1 MLSKTF
7 YYWEYNG
14 FCHHCKRYSDEFVSN
29 NSIPWHAGGNH
40 EVCAEKI
47 ALVSFDKWGY
57 RYMPRR
63 KGISIKD
70 VARESQA
77 SLTTVS
83 LVLNNRDGRISPA
96 TRERVLQTVD
106 RLGYRPSRL
115 AQGLQAQRSG
125 CLAILVR
132 QLRHAFA
139 DVYFGELISAIHDYA
154 SGAGYKILL
163 EVAHPDF
170 LERRQHLELFDRHFV
185 DGLLALG
192 VTTNDDY
199 LADFEDGNR
208 AVVIVNNYLSGKR
221 LNHVKCDYRQAGR
234 IGAEYLLK
242 LQHRDIGLIH
252 GAVEVQ
258 TSADLRVGAEEA
270 LSAAGVPLP
279 QHRIADGLYTE
290 EGGAAAAAGLIQRE
304 PDLTA
309 ILAGNDK
316 MAIGAISAIKAMGRR
331 VPDDVSVVGCDDLRI
346 AEFCDPPLTTIHTPL
361 YEVGQSACQRLLE
374 LVEGKIENVEETY
387 PVSLLVR
394 KSTAPPKR
402 AS

>member
-1 MLSKTF
+1 
-7 YYWEYNG
+7 
-14 FCHHCKRYSDEFVSN
+14 
-29 NSIPWHAGGNH
+29 
-40 EVCAEKI
+40 
-47 ALVSFDKWGY
+47 
-57 RYMPRR
+57 MPRR

-96 TRERVLQTVD
+96 TRERVLKTVD

-139 DVYFGELISAIHDYA
+139 DVYFGELISAIHDFA

-170 LERRQHLELFDRHFV
+170 IQRRQHLELFDRHFV

-192 VTTNDDY
+192 VTTFDEY
-199 LADFEDGNR
+199 LADFEDGSR
-208 AVVIVNNYLSGKR
+208 AVLIVNNYLSGKK
-221 LNHVKCDYRQAGR
+221 LNHVKCDYHQAGW
-234 IGAEYLLK
+234 IAAEYLSRLG
-242 LQHRDIGLIH
+242 HRNIGLIH
-252 GAVEVQ
+252 GAPEVQ
-258 TSADLRVGAEEA
+258 TTSDLRSGFEEG
-270 LSAAGVPLP
+270 LTAAGISLP
-279 QHRIADGLYTE
+279 KHRTADGLYTE
-290 EGGAAAAAGLIQRE
+290 EGGATAAAELIQRE
-304 PDLTA
+304 RDLTA

-316 MAIGAISAIKAMGRR
+316 MAIGAMSAIKALGRR
-331 VPDDVSVVGCDDLRI
+331 VPEDISVLGCDDLRG

-361 YEVGQSACQRLLE
+361 YEVGQRACERLLA
-374 LVEGKIENVEETY
+374 LVEGKVETVEETQ
-387 PVSLLVR
+387 PVSLIVR
-394 KSTAPPKR
+394 KSTAPPK
-402 AS
+402 